1 LSLVEQYPSV
11 KVFDVSVGM
20 SRELLFNEV
29 KSEGEASGNK
39 SWWKRPLG
47 IISIAIFCGLIVAA
61 LSYYFGWTKMSGMIG
76 AAPVFSVGFP
86 LRVGREFLAPR

>member
-1 LSLVEQYPSV
+1 
-11 KVFDVSVGM
+11 M